1 MDKDDLV
8 NVGVGVWFGVGTGI
22 LTGLLLNPG
31 PNGKRG
37 MQGTPGIQGDM
48 GDLGQKGEKGNVGK
62 TGYQGE
68 KGDEGDQGDKG
79 EKGNIG
85 EKGVVGS
92 DGEKGEVG
100 EKGNPGDHGE
110 KGSSGDVG
118 HQGPI
123 GLAGSQG
130 PSGPRGPAG
139 IQGQQG
145 PVGPHGPQGERGL
158 KGDRGLT
165 GSRGPIGQTGPA
177 GSSIGFT
184 GMHLNPSKRSMSELK
199 PGLIVEST
207 GEMSG
212 EITANEA
219 YPYLDLAKSFQSK
232 SVYGVVG
239 IPQDNRLIINSLGQ
253 GAIFVT
259 SEGGIINNGDY
270 ITSSNILGYGIRQ
283 ESDMLHN
290 YTVAKATI
298 ACDFTGNSSFW
309 IDNDGNVL
317 KFENENKELFK
328 EVYPKLAKG
337 GLLSSKY
344 IEDIAQKYNIRA
356 SSTNQKKLLI
366 KSMVMKGRFR
376 AQLIACTYHC
386 G

>member
-37 MQGTPGIQGDM
+37 IQGSPGIQGDI
-48 GDLGQKGEKGNVGK
+48 GDFGQKGEKGDMGK
-62 TGYQGE
+62 TGYQGQ
-68 KGDEGDQGDKG
+68 KGDEGDEGEQGP
-79 EKGNIG
+79 IG
-85 EKGVVGS
+85 EKGHVGS
-92 DGEKGEVG
+92 EGKKGEIGEKGDQGTPG
-100 EKGNPGDHGE
+100 EKGIAGDI
-110 KGSSGDVG
+110 G

-123 GLAGSQG
+123 GLAGAQG

-145 PVGPHGPQGERGL
+145 PVGPHGPPGERGL
-158 KGDRGLT
+158 SGNRGEP
-165 GSRGPIGQTGPA
+165 GPIGPKGPTGPA
-177 GSSIGFT
+177 GNSIGFT
-184 GMHLNPSKRSMSELK
+184 GMHLNPSKRSLSELK
-199 PGLIVEST
+199 PGLIVESI

-212 EITANEA
+212 KITINEA
-219 YPYLDLAKSFQSK
+219 YPYVDLTKSFQSK

-253 GAIFVT
+253 GAIFVC
-259 SEGGIINNGDY
+259 SERGNINHGDY
-270 ITSSNILGYGIRQ
+270 ITSSNIIGFGTRQ

-298 ACDFTGNSSFW
+298 SCDFTGNSSFW
-309 IDNDGNVL
+309 IDNNGNVL

-328 EVYPKLAKG
+328 EVYPKLANG

-366 KSMVMKGRFR
+366 KSMVMKGRYR